1 MLRERNLL
9 KQTPIIA
16 KNYKYRTWLSFID
29 NKTAIEFDNI
39 YFNSEIEIE
48 IEVIVDNITNNIE
61 HLISLSDSTPL
72 IRFEKNEYSEDTI
85 VIGTNQIIP
94 IKHQEAKVRRI
105 KLNKNFFIL
114 DNNEPIPC
122 TQYPISQAFIVLGYL
137 GSKSNNITT
146 TCKIKRLIIR
156 RGDAEEL
163 DFLPAYF
170 SKTRSGLYNRKTNL
184 ISMATLDKEDFRF
197 GNSYSLYQKRITTLN
212 LPIKFKDLEAKKL
225 CVENYG
231 GVQGFSN
238 STKNVS
244 GIAGEITYRQAI
256 NISYFSTYQNGEFIG
271 NNIKSFNEF
280 FNFKN
285 IREISTYNNTSFR
298 GCSKLE
304 ELVLPDTEHL
314 LILRGLIIGSTAIKT
329 IVIPK
334 NVIFYDAD
342 YSPFACADKLKTVV
356 FLNPLPPIA
365 KHSIYVQDP
374 HVGTSFTEVYVP
386 DNSIDLY
393 RTAYNYNIPSGMIK
407 PLSQYTKGIY
417 NAT

>member
-1 MLRERNLL
+1 MLRKRNLL

-29 NKTAIEFDNI
+29 NRTAFEIDNI
-39 YFNSEIEIE
+39 YLTPDIEID
-48 IEVIVDNITNNIE
+48 IEFIVDDVTSNIE
-61 HLISLSDSTPL
+61 HLISLFDGTPL
-72 IRFEKNEYSEDTI
+72 IRFEKNEHSEDTI
-85 VIGTNQIIP
+85 VIGQNQIIP
-94 IKHQEAKVRRI
+94 IKHQKGKVRRI

-114 DNNEPIPC
+114 DDNEPIPC
-122 TQYPISQAFIVLGYL
+122 TQYPNSRALIVLGYL
-137 GSKSNNITT
+137 GSEPNNITT

-156 RGDAEEL
+156 RGDTEEF
-163 DFLPAYF
+163 DFLPAFF

-184 ISMATLDKEDFRF
+184 LSMASLDKEDFRF
-197 GNSYSLYQKRITTLN
+197 GDFNLYQKEITTLN
-212 LPIKFKDLEAKKL
+212 LPIKFKDIETKKL

-244 GIAGEITYRQAI
+244 GIAGEITYRQAR
-256 NISYFSTYQNGEFIG
+256 NISYFSTYRNGEFIG

-285 IREISTYNNTSFR
+285 IQEISQYNNTSFR
-298 GCSKLE
+298 DCSKLK

-314 LILRGLIIGSTAIKT
+314 LILKGLIFGNTAIET

-334 NVIFYDAD
+334 NVIFDDAD

-365 KHSIYVQDP
+365 KHSIYFQDP
-374 HVGTSFTEVYVP
+374 HVSTSFTEVYVP

-393 RTAYNYNIPSGMIK
+393 RTAHNYNIPSEMIK
-407 PLSQYTKGIY
+407 PLSQYKGRIY
-417 NAT
+417 NKI